1 MSNLDL
7 FYLFQPNVKFHI
19 ETSHLHCSASQM
31 SCFHMKY
38 NNGLKWLK
46 ANVSI
51 ISNSVMWFAVEIN
64 GLFPY
69 NWKNGEKQTNSKIGV
84 ELPRTFN
91 PKFPQNFFH
100 QFDFKILYFIIFLFY
115 KILLFSC
122 KIAEPHLPFGF
133 HLTYL
138 DISS

>member
-84 ELPRTFN
+84 ELPRAFN
-91 PKFPQNFFH
+91 LKFSQNFFH